1 MGEVRDL
8 SRKRRA
14 RTPTGKENA
23 TVKDSG
29 YSDGGA
35 SLESNVLK
43 NWRPKKLSAKSD
55 INPRLDLLRSR
66 AADQAIN
73 SPVGAAAI
81 QTSALHAVG
90 AGLKVFPRI
99 KYKMLGIS
107 PEAAR
112 RWARKTALEF
122 DLWASSKMCDI
133 YKRNNFYDLQDI
145 VYTGYLTDGDSFAL
159 FRRKPQTREMPYSLR
174 LQIVEANRVVNP
186 DEYAQAPYNV
196 EAVLPNGNRVVGGVE
211 LDADGATEAFWIAN
225 KVPWDFSDVDKTLE
239 YARVKAFG
247 DIAGMPNILQIC
259 HDTRSGQ
266 TRGVPYLAPVLST
279 LKQVSRYTD
288 SELTASIIRSFFA
301 LFFTQQE
308 TAGGMT
314 LDDMLPSSFDGD
326 PHAPVVD
333 VGEYSLAVG
342 TMNALPRGVDVKS
355 VDASN
360 AQSTFDSFTT
370 HLIKQIGAAIGQ
382 PYEVLMKNFTS
393 SYSASRAAL
402 LQAWD
407 EYKQR
412 RTWFARDFCQPVYEM
427 WLTEAVAIGRIHAP
441 GFFADPLI
449 RKAWCSAEWFGPTMS
464 ILDPVKDINGA
475 NLRIYN
481 GLSTRE
487 KEAAEMTGTD
497 FEENL
502 EQLAYEKKLI
512 EERGLELM
520 KPTSTTESK
529 DDSEGDSGGEGFDKP
544 GRPKKKPL
552 EEDE

>member
-1 MGEVRDL
+1 M
-8 SRKRRA
+8 SRKRKA
-14 RTPTGKENA
+14 RTPTGGQGAAVRN
-23 TVKDSG
+23 SG
-29 YSDGGA
+29 YSEGGA

-43 NWRPKKLSAKSD
+43 AWRPRKLSAKSD
-55 INPRLDLLRSR
+55 IIPRLELLRSR

-99 KYKMLGIS
+99 KYKLLGIS
-107 PEAAR
+107 PERAREWAR
-112 RWARKTALEF
+112 RTVLEF
-122 DLWASSKMCDI
+122 DLWAGSKLCDI

-159 FRRKPQTREMPYSLR
+159 FRRKPSTRDMPYTLR
-174 LQIVEANRVVNP
+174 LQIVEANRVANP
-186 DEYAQAPYNV
+186 QEYASGPYGV
-196 EAVLPNGNRVVGGVE
+196 ETLLPNGNRVVGGVE

-225 KVPWDFSDVDKTLE
+225 KVPRDFMDADKTLE
-239 YARVKAFG
+239 FARVKAFG
-247 DIAGMPNILQIC
+247 EIAGMPNMVQIC
-259 HDTRSGQ
+259 HDTRAGQ
-266 TRGVPYLAPVLST
+266 TRGVPYLAPVLAT
-279 LKQVSRYTD
+279 LKQVSRYTE

-301 LFFTQQE
+301 LFFTQQD
-308 TAGGMT
+308 TAGGMN

-326 PHAPVVD
+326 PRAPVVD

-412 RTWFARDFCQPVYEM
+412 RTWFARDFCQPVYEI
-427 WLTEAVAIGRIHAP
+427 WLAEAVATGRIRAP

-449 RKAWCSAEWFGPTMS
+449 RRAWCNAEWFGPSMS
-464 ILDPVKDINGA
+464 ILDPVKDVNGA

-481 GLSTRE
+481 GLSTIE
-487 KEAAEMTGTD
+487 QEAAQMTGTD
-497 FEENL
+497 FEENM
-502 EQLAYEKKLI
+502 EQRAYEMQLVEKL
-512 EERGLELM
+512 GVELM
-520 KPTSTTESK
+520 KPTSTTEAGSGE
-529 DDSEGDSGGEGFDKP
+529 DGSGEEGYDKP
-544 GRPKKKPL
+544 GRPRKKPL
-552 EEDE
+552 EPGEGGEDDV

>member
-1 MGEVRDL
+1 M
-8 SRKRRA
+8 SRRKHRA
-14 RTPTGKENA
+14 RTPTGKNK
-23 TVKDSG
+23 KDIRNSG
-29 YSDGGA
+29 YSEGGA

-43 NWRPKKLSAKSD
+43 QWRPKRLSAKSD
-55 INPRLDLLRSR
+55 INTRLDLLRSR

-99 KYKMLGIS
+99 KYKLLGIS
-107 PEAAR
+107 AAQAR
-112 RWARKTALEF
+112 EWARKTAMEF
-122 DLWASSKMCDI
+122 DLWANSKMCDI

-159 FRRKPQTREMPYSLR
+159 FRRKPATRDIPYSLR
-174 LQIVEANRVVNP
+174 IQIVEANRIVNP
-186 DEYAQAPYNV
+186 ETLAPGPYGV
-196 EAVLPNGNRVVGGVE
+196 EALLPNGNRVVGGVE
-211 LDADGATEAFWIAN
+211 LDRDGATEAFWIAN
-225 KVPWDFSDVDKTLE
+225 KVPWDTADADKVLE
-239 YARVKAFG
+239 VARVKAFG
-247 DIAGMPNILQIC
+247 EQTGTPNIVQIC
-259 HDTRSGQ
+259 HDTRAGQ
-266 TRGVPYLAPVLST
+266 TRGVPYLAPVIST
-279 LKQVSRYTD
+279 LKQVSRYTE

-301 LFFTQQE
+301 LFFTQQD

-314 LDDMLPSSFDGD
+314 LDDMLSSSFDND
-326 PHAPVVD
+326 PRAPVVD

-412 RTWFARDFCQPVYEM
+412 RIWFARDFCQPIYEA
-427 WLTEAVAIGRIHAP
+427 WLAEAVAIGRVRAP

-449 RKAWCSAEWFGPTMS
+449 RKAWTNAEWFGPSMS

-502 EQLAYEKKLI
+502 EQLAYEKQLI

-520 KPTSTTESK
+520 KPISTTGKEESSESDSDN
-529 DDSEGDSGGEGFDKP
+529 DDEGGEKR
-544 GRPKKKPL
+544 GRKKVL
-552 EEDE
+552 ENP